1 MRFLSRTISST
12 ACRLTR
18 SRYLTQVRAFA
29 WGSGE
34 EKKDVNYYRAYR
46 HFGMGIS
53 CNDYNICTLPYF
65 FKPF

>member
-46 HFGMGIS
+46 HFGMGILG
-53 CNDYNICTLPYF
+53 NDYNSSTLSCL